1 MLRSPYDVAGVRNHF
16 RNGAI
21 QTHTPSFVGYSS
33 VLSGV
38 NFSVNQLGDAAI
50 MKIKANGSYVTS
62 LGAIVGCCVL
72 LLAALNVPSA
82 RADGVDIGQQNADA
96 CSNAIGI
103 GACTNSGRQSAP
115 APSITIGVDPCFIAQ
130 NAMRPCNSAP
140 QAPARPIGV
149 DPHLLGTWYMPRA
162 NGLWVFE
169 ILPDGIYRFHSEARD
184 GVAPHTGSLSAR
196 NGIWSMRATTGYS
209 DAGTYSLQAP
219 GVWITNGRLGPATWR
234 RKSLD
239 VVLRR

>member
-1 MLRSPYDVAGVRNHF
+1 
-16 RNGAI
+16 
-21 QTHTPSFVGYSS
+21 
-33 VLSGV
+33 
-38 NFSVNQLGDAAI
+38 
-50 MKIKANGSYVTS
+50 MKINANGSYVTS

-140 QAPARPIGV
+140 QAAARPIGV

-169 ILPDGIYRFHSEARD
+169 ILSNGIYKFHSEARD
-184 GVAPHTGSLSAR
+184 GVAPHTGSFSAR
-196 NGIWSMRATTGYS
+196 NGIWSMQTTTGYS

-234 RKSLD
+234 RKSQD